1 MSKGDRL
8 LLDQE
13 EKEKRVKNEGAL
25 VAKELETYMNEY
37 DYPPDAMLTLA
48 AADVEPETM
57 ARFWLRLERVHLRST
72 GRPLRLCSVMA
83 ASKTGLPHIHGV
95 PQRPQD
101 VDMAL
106 LERVCAASGYSIK
119 MSNPMAEQPGR
130 DARNYVAGHLKRT
143 GFKKV
148 PPKVI
153 MGEGIQTSHDKTQ
166 ADRCRRREQRKE
178 TRRRRA
184 AMKRAA
190 NEASAPHASEGA
202 WLAQNDTSERVLHI
216 AKVGAVKPLFV
227 RLPRET
233 RVNATTIR
241 RRRLG

>member
-1 MSKGDRL
+1 MSKGNRTILEEEEGMKRL
-8 LLDQE
+8 
-13 EKEKRVKNEGAL
+13 KREGIESAE
-25 VAKELETYMNEY
+25 ELETFMNLY
-37 DYPPDAMLTLA
+37 DLPPDAMLTLA

-57 ARFWLRLERVHLRST
+57 EGFWLRLEEIHLRST
-72 GRPLRLCSVMA
+72 GRPLRVCSVMA

-101 VDMAL
+101 VNIEL
-106 LERVCAASGYSIK
+106 LERFCKASGYSIK
-119 MSNPMAEQPGR
+119 MSNPMAEEPGR

-143 GFKKV
+143 GFKMV

-153 MGEGIQTSHDKTQ
+153 MGEGIQTSHEKTQ

-184 AMKRAA
+184 AAKRAA
-190 NEASAPHASEGA
+190 REASAPHVSEAG
-202 WLAQNDTSERVLHI
+202 WLAQNGTAERILHI
-216 AKVGAVKPLFV
+216 TKVGAVKPLFV
-227 RLPRET
+227 RPRRET
-233 RVNATTIR
+233 RINATTIR